1 MTLPHI
7 TPGYKYESS
16 YNKISVS
23 RRFIADVLN
32 HFETS
37 FDEHLPGYEYTKDNT
52 TNNDSIDDN
61 NSCNDS
67 DDNAHTR
74 VLVREGCGDVD
85 RIGQLGRIKSLLLLL
100 FNGTS
105 LNMARHV
112 GEFCVNR
119 FGEISPHWQFL
130 RLQLIFGT
138 ILTFIDNFI
147 VKLEKFTL
155 TLWSSLASFSHLWYF
170 TSSGVGD
177 RTLEQCDQIERFIA
191 LWATFQSLWQ
201 QLFCPNWPHFQAIF
215 VKVSKSF
222 IFSSEIIFGQLL

>member
-85 RIGQLGRIKSLLLLL
+85 RIGQLGRIKSLLL

-119 FGEISPHWQFL
+119 FGEISPHWKFL

-155 TLWSSLASFSHLWYF
+155 TRWSSLASFF
-170 TSSGVGD
+170 SSGILLLQV
-177 RTLEQCDQIERFIA
+177 LEIE
-191 LWATFQSLWQ
+191 LW
-201 QLFCPNWPHFQAIF
+201 
-215 VKVSKSF
+215 
-222 IFSSEIIFGQLL
+222 SSVTRLSDLLHFGQLFKACGNNYFAQIDHIFRQFL

>member
-155 TLWSSLASFSHLWYF
+155 TRWSSLASFF
-170 TSSGVGD
+170 SSGILLLQV
-177 RTLEQCDQIERFIA
+177 LEIE
-191 LWATFQSLWQ
+191 LW
-201 QLFCPNWPHFQAIF
+201 
-215 VKVSKSF
+215 
-222 IFSSEIIFGQLL
+222 SSVTRLSDLLHFGQLFKACGNNYFAQIDHIFRQFL